1 VALRL
6 HGHGPGL
13 SRRHGAHLAPSKGHD
28 LLLPLSVALVVV
40 ALPLVVLLS
49 TVVVLGWQLQVV
61 QTGSMA
67 PLYPQGSLAVVQ
79 PLDPSDIRA
88 GMPVVFHDR
97 QQGHLVAHRVV
108 GPQPGMPATWRTK
121 GDANRTEDPL
131 PVRASDVRGR
141 VRWAVPRLGR
151 VGLWLRGEQA
161 RWLLIAAPLSALVL
175 TEVRGRRAPRVRS
188 ARHALT

>member
-1 VALRL
+1 VAVRV
-6 HGHGPGL
+6 HRGGPGL
-13 SRRHGAHLAPSKGHD
+13 SRRRGAHLAPSKSHD
-28 LLLPLSVALVVV
+28 LVLPLSVAVLVV
-40 ALPLVVLLS
+40 ALPLVVLLG
-49 TVVVLGWQLQVV
+49 TVLALGWQLQVV

-67 PLYPQGSLAVVQ
+67 PLYPMGALAVVQ

-88 GMPVVFHDR
+88 GMPVVFRDR

-141 VRWAVPRLGR
+141 VRWAVPRLGE
-151 VGLWLRGEQA
+151 VGLWLGHDRAPWVLMGV
-161 RWLLIAAPLSALVL
+161 PLSLLVL
-175 TEVRGRRAPRVRS
+175 SELRSRQSSPRG
-188 ARHALT
+188 ARHALA